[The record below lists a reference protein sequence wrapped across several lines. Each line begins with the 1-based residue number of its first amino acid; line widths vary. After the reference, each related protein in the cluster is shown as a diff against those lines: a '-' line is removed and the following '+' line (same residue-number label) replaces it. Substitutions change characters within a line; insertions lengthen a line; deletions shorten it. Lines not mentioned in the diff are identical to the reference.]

1 MSPFLVIWAC
11 PLTFEFLEL
20 LCLFGFLT
28 TFSLFLLKFFLAPS
42 VGCDL
47 SRDFFFMKEK
57 LFRLKKGLQ
66 GMYLYSES
74 ERNNKDSLSSF
85 QAQAAMINKL

>member
-1 MSPFLVIWAC
+1 MSLFLVIWAC
-11 PLTFEFLEL
+11 PLAFEFLEL

-28 TFSLFLLKFFLAPS
+28 AFSLFLLKFFLDPS
-42 VGCDL
+42 VGCDP

-66 GMYLYSES
+66 GMHL
-74 ERNNKDSLSSF
+74 F
-85 QAQAAMINKL
+85 QKVKGITKIAFPHFKRKQL